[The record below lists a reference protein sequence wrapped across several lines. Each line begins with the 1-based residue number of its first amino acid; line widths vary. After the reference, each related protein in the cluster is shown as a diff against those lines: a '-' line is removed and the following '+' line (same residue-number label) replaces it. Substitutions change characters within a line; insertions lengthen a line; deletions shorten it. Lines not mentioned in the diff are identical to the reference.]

1 MTHNCKY
8 ALSPTLGAILGS
20 LLLVALNTTA
30 LAQDAPQ
37 GDTQGTDSTQ
47 GEIQGEVIVTGT
59 RVPKSVDKIPGA
71 IQVIGK
77 EELAHTA
84 AVTLDA
90 TAVLARTIPGYSESS
105 QAMSNTGENLRGR
118 IALRLFDGVPQG
130 SPLREGTRNGTFT
143 DLGIVSRIE
152 VINGPSASEGIGATG
167 GIINY
172 ISASPTEPGTKVQ
185 TVGRFTSQLEDDSEG
200 WKIGVNVTHK
210 NDNFD
215 MLLGTS
221 FVDRGMTYD
230 GNGRRIGLNTSGS
243 VADSESENL
252 FIKLGTNF
260 GADDNQRL
268 QASVSRF
275 SIEGKGNY
283 ILVDGDRAT
292 GVTNTSERGQPL
304 GAKTEFNDFNQ
315 ETLQYTH
322 GNLLGGSLSLNVY
335 HADQAMRFVS
345 ESGADRQDP
354 LINNNFIFDSSGQ
367 VLEPFPLID
376 QSEVHANKKGLRTSY
391 VRTFFDALEI
401 NAGIDIVEDVAQ
413 QSLALTDRVWVPPM
427 EYTSTA
433 PYLQVSY
440 DIGPVTLSAGL
451 RREDGEL
458 QVDDYTTTWFRDRKV
473 IQGGTLAY
481 EEDLPNFG
489 AVVRLPAGFSAF
501 GAYSKGFTLPNVGI
515 PLRNQQCSN
524 DTSETGIPFGG
535 TQPDGCPNDPQQSV
549 AGILDLQPVVVDNTE
564 FGFNWRGARGSFG
577 ASYYMSDSDF
587 GQSLTVDP
595 VSNDFILQ
603 RRPVEI
609 KGYEAQG
616 EFLITDALRVTAL
629 YSHTEGKTRTTE
641 TGPLTRE
648 MGVLDINPDKIGASI
663 RWQFNPDGDVTL
675 GSTTLLSRDLN
686 EGLPGEEHTDG
697 YTLFDLGANYRI
709 GDGLITLGIEN
720 VTDKFYILSWSQVVG
735 FRNFWAGRGRVTSLT
750 YTLNF

>member
-1 MTHNCKY
+1 MTNYRKY
-8 ALSPTLGAILGS
+8 APAIFGSVLFAAFNTL
-20 LLLVALNTTA
+20 A
-30 LAQDAPQ
+30 LAQDQPQ
-37 GDTQGTDSTQ
+37 GAGATEDTDSTQ
-47 GEIQGEVIVTGT
+47 GEVQGEVIVTGT

-84 AVTLDA
+84 SLTMDA

-143 DLGIVSRIE
+143 DLGVVSRIE

-172 ISASPTEPGTKVQ
+172 ISASPSEPGTRVQ
-185 TVGRFTSQLEDDSEG
+185 TVGRYTSQLENDSEG

-210 NDNFD
+210 SDAFD

-243 VADSESENL
+243 VADSEAENL
-252 FIKLGTNF
+252 FVKIGSNF
-260 GADDNQRL
+260 GADDSQRL

-275 SIEGKGNY
+275 NITGKGNY

-304 GAKTEFNDFNQ
+304 GAQTEFNDFNQ
-315 ETLQYTH
+315 ETLQYSH
-322 GNLLGGSLSLNVY
+322 GNLFGGSLSVNVY

-345 ESGADRQDP
+345 EAGSDRQDP
-354 LINNNFIFDSSGQ
+354 LINNNFIFDSGGQ
-367 VLEPFPLID
+367 VLEPFPLVD
-376 QSEVHANKKGLRTSY
+376 QSEVHATKKGVRTSY
-391 VRTFFDALEI
+391 VRTYFEALEI
-401 NAGIDIVEDVAQ
+401 NAGLDVVEDVAE

-427 EYTSTA
+427 TYTSVA
-433 PYLQVSY
+433 PYLQASY
-440 DIGPVTLSAGL
+440 DVGPVTLSAGI

-458 QVDDYTTTWFRDRKV
+458 EVDDYTTTWFRDRKF
-473 IQGGTLAY
+473 IQGGKLDY
-481 EEDLPNFG
+481 QEELPNFG
-489 AVVRLPAGFSAF
+489 VVVRMPAGFSAF

-515 PLRNQQCSN
+515 PLRNQQCFN

-535 TQPDGCPNDPQQSV
+535 TQPDGCPNDPQQTV
-549 AGILDLQPVVVDNTE
+549 AGILDLQAVVVDNKE
-564 FGFNWRGARGSFG
+564 VGFNWRGGRGSFG
-577 ASYYMSDSDF
+577 GSYYQSDSDF
-587 GQSLTVDP
+587 GQTLTVDP
-595 VSNDFILQ
+595 ATNDFVLQ

-609 KGYEAQG
+609 EGFEVQG
-616 EFLITDALRVTAL
+616 EFNITPALRVSAL
-629 YSHTEGKTRTTE
+629 FSHTEGKTRTTE
-641 TGPLTRE
+641 TGPLIRE
-648 MGVLDINPDKIGASI
+648 MGVLDINPDKIGTSI
-663 RWQFNPDGDVTL
+663 RWQFNQDGDVTL

-686 EGLPGEEHTDG
+686 EGAAGEEHTDG
-697 YTLFDLGANYRI
+697 YTLFDLGANYQI
-709 GDGLITLGIEN
+709 GSGRVTLGVEN
-720 VTDKFYILSWSQVVG
+720 LTDKFYILSWSQVVG
-735 FRNFWAGRGRVTSLT
+735 FRNFWAGRGRTTSLT
-750 YTLNF
+750 YTYNF

>member
-1 MTHNCKY
+1 MTKY
-8 ALSPTLGAILGS
+8 RLYTFLGS
-20 LLLVALNTTA
+20 LLLAAAHTPA
-30 LAQDAPQ
+30 LAQDAPA
-37 GDTQGTDSTQ
+37 DDVADND
-47 GEIQGEVIVTGT
+47 EVQGEVIVTGT

-71 IQVIGK
+71 INVIGK
-77 EELAHTA
+77 EELARTA

-143 DLGIVSRIE
+143 DMGVVSRIE

-172 ISASPTEPGTKVQ
+172 ISASPTQPGTNVQ
-185 TVGRFTSQLEDDSEG
+185 ATARYTSQWEDDSEG

-210 NDNFD
+210 NDTFD
-215 MLLGTS
+215 LLLGTS
-221 FVDRGMTYD
+221 FIDRGMTYD

-243 VADSESENL
+243 VADSEAENL
-252 FIKLGTNF
+252 FVKAGFNF

-268 QASVSRF
+268 QASISRF
-275 SIEGKGNY
+275 NITGKGNY

-304 GAKTEFNDFNQ
+304 GSKTEFNDFNQ
-315 ETLQYTH
+315 ETLQYSH
-322 GNLLGGSLSLNVY
+322 GNLFGGSLSVNVY
-335 HADQAMRFVS
+335 RADQAMRFVS
-345 ESGADRQDP
+345 EAGSDRQDP

-376 QSEVHANKKGLRTSY
+376 QSEVHAEKEGIRTSY
-391 VRTFFDALEI
+391 VHTFFDALEI
-401 NAGIDIVEDVAQ
+401 NVGLDLVEDIAQ
-413 QSLALTDRVWVPPM
+413 QELALTDRVWVPPM
-427 EYTSTA
+427 KYTSTA
-433 PYLQVSY
+433 PYLQASY
-440 DIGPVTLSAGL
+440 DVGPVTLSAGI

-458 QVDDYTTTWFRDRKV
+458 EVDDYTTTWFRDRKF
-473 IQGGTLAY
+473 IEGGTLDY
-481 EEDLPNFG
+481 QEDLPNFG
-489 AVVRLPAGFSAF
+489 AVVRMPAGFSAF
-501 GAYSKGFTLPNVGI
+501 GSYSKGFTLPNVGI
-515 PLRNQQCSN
+515 PLRNQQCFN
-524 DTSETGIPFGG
+524 DTSEVGIPFGG

-549 AGILDLQPVVVDNTE
+549 AGILDLQAVVVDNTE
-564 FGFNWRGARGSFG
+564 FGFNWRGDRGSFG

-587 GQSLTVDP
+587 GQTLTVDP
-595 VSNDFILQ
+595 LTNDFVLQ

-609 KGYEAQG
+609 EGYEMQG
-616 EFLITDALRVTAL
+616 EFNILPTLRVTAL
-629 YSHTEGKTRTTE
+629 FSHTEGKTRTTE

-648 MGVLDINPDKIGASI
+648 MGVLDINPDKIGTSI
-663 RWQFNPDGDVTL
+663 RWQFNPEGDVTL

-686 EGLPGEEHTDG
+686 EGAAGEEHTDG

-709 GDGLITLGIEN
+709 GNGLVTLGIEN

-735 FRNFWAGRGRVTSLT
+735 FRNFWSGRGRVTSLT
-750 YTLNF
+750 YTMNF